1 MAKKNLKVKVD
12 TINGLYKPEGTI
24 KQLDS
29 VFFNIEVTEEGEK
42 KDLTGQTIKLFARK
56 SDGKMVEQS
65 SGISITN
72 AEQGELTIDLLNA
85 AVQAPGYVYFELEI
99 SDSNG
104 IISTADFVYRVIPKV
119 GSDEAIESTNEVS
132 ALKKVE
138 AYVAKAKVELEEFKK
153 LQSEILATNGE
164 INTQESLRV
173 EAETKRIQAEETRVE
188 AEKIREE
195 KIEQF
200 VSRVVN
206 IDNKINNFKTN
217 EIKTLFVENAASF
230 YWIWGCNEVPIF
242 LANNERFIEE
252 GTNNNAYFKI
262 TGTKGANTVTVKT
275 GGNAT
280 LEDIE
285 GIINWGGVIGYD
297 DGSYKPT
304 LVLSSDKSE
313 NIIEVYPALEKDI
326 VNGELGN
333 IAVDGMH
340 LSRRG
345 YKAYMQHAYNSN
357 PKYCEKDKYIAKFKP
372 SFSIDE
378 PIPFK
383 KISNS
388 GRLNMSINRVNAT
401 KPFRRNYSTNTFSIN
416 NPWDTLLDQK
426 SGVEWKVNVEGYK
439 GYFETFI
446 SGGVYNTS
454 LFKDTGF
461 EMYIEWYLDNKL
473 VKKIIKN
480 TNEIERFCF
489 DFENSATAKI
499 VIYYNKVRKGD
510 DGEAIVVGDSTF
522 WINDYKYGNKLIPRF
537 SNVSQLFD
545 SWGVFHNGASGK
557 EFSRLINED
566 AGVTVPYS
574 NTSKGS
580 QTSAWGKSW
589 WYENV
594 KTKNPSIMI
603 TDFAINDGNST
614 TSEGFPTTVTGS
626 DGLEYNNL
634 ITEDLYIKNMNDIF
648 TMCKVNNIQPIMF
661 CGCMGTY
668 KNGDWALKLTEGR
681 KVEEEIKPLPPV
693 IDIKPIEIKNTFV
706 ATSNGLDNDFAEF
719 GWGDNSENSFKYS
732 VNNNQSVDINR
743 SSNGGMKLQYNIKS
757 LLESGKK
764 YFIIADMKSSKKI
777 EGMTNIA
784 GNYEQLSRGDSAIYG
799 SSISNGSSGKL
810 LLTISLYDG
819 EFGAFNYTVDCIRI
833 FNLTELEN
841 TITDISLKTASEIYE
856 ILKDKF

>member
-1 MAKKNLKVKVD
+1 MAKKDIKFTLD
-12 TINGLYKPEGTI
+12 TIDSRYSPVGTV

-29 VFFNIEVTEEGEK
+29 VFFYIKITENGVT
-42 KDLTGQTIKLFARK
+42 KDLTGQTIKLFAIK
-56 SDGKMVEQS
+56 EDKKIVEQTTK
-65 SGISITN
+65 INITN
-72 AEQGELTIDLLNA
+72 QREGLVEIELLNA
-85 AVQAPGYVYFELEI
+85 AIQVHGFTYFELEI
-99 SDSNG
+99 SDPNG
-104 IISTADFVYRVIPKV
+104 IISTSDFILRVNKRV
-119 GSDEAIESTNEVS
+119 GSDEAIESTNEV
-132 ALKKVE
+132 ATLKKIE
-138 AYVAKAKVELEEFKK
+138 EYVAQAKVELQNFKK
-153 LQSEILATNGE
+153 LQTSMLETNETINNQEMLRVDGE
-164 INTQESLRV
+164 RKRV
-173 EAETKRIQAEETRVE
+173 EAEI
-188 AEKIREE
+188 IREE
-195 KIEQF
+195 KIKQF
-200 VSRVVN
+200 DSKFAL
-206 IDNKINNFKTN
+206 IENKINNFKNN
-217 EIKTLFVENAASF
+217 EIKTLFIENAVSF
-230 YWIWGCNEVPIF
+230 YWVFGCNEVPIF

-262 TGTKGANTVTVKT
+262 TGTKGATTVTVKA

-280 LEDIE
+280 MEDIE
-285 GIINWGGVIGYD
+285 GVINWGGVIGYD

-345 YKAYMQHAYNSN
+345 YIAYMQHAYNSN
-357 PKYCEKDKYIAKFKP
+357 PKYCEKDKYISKFKP

-388 GRLNMSINRVNAT
+388 GRLAMGINRVNNT
-401 KPFRRNYSTNTFSIN
+401 TPFRRNYSTNTFSIF
-416 NPWDTLLDQK
+416 NPWDTLLEQK
-426 SGVEWKVNVEGYK
+426 SGVEWEVNVEGYK

-446 SGGVYNTS
+446 SGGIYTTN
-454 LFKDTGF
+454 LFKDKGF

-473 VKKIIKN
+473 IKQIIKN

-489 DFENSATAKI
+489 DFENSKTAKI
-499 VIYYNKVRKGD
+499 IIYYNKVRNGD
-510 DGEAIVVGDSTF
+510 FGETVVIGDSTF
-522 WINDYKYGNKLIPRF
+522 WINDYNYGDKLIPKF

-545 SWGVFHNGASGK
+545 SWGVFHNGASAK
-557 EFSRLINED
+557 EFSRLINAD

-594 KTKNPSIMI
+594 KSKNPSIMI

-614 TSEGFPTTVTGS
+614 STDNFPATVTGS

-648 TMCKVNNIQPIMF
+648 TMCKVNGIQPIMF

-668 KNGDWALKLTEGR
+668 NNGDWALKLTEGR

-706 ATSNGLDNDFAEF
+706 ATSNGLDNDFTEF
-719 GWGDNSENSFKYS
+719 GWGDNSGNSFKYS
-732 VNNNQSVDINR
+732 VNNNQSVNINR
-743 SSNGGMKLQYNIKS
+743 SSNGGKKLQYNIKS
-757 LLESGKK
+757 RLENNKK
-764 YFIIADMKSSKKI
+764 YFIIADMKSSKDL
-777 EGMTNIA
+777 EGMTNVT
-784 GNYEQLSRGDSAIYG
+784 GNYKQLSKENSVIYG
-799 SSISNGSSGKL
+799 SSISNGSAGNL
-810 LLTISLYDG
+810 LLTISLNDG
-819 EFGAFNYTVDCIRI
+819 EFGTFNYTVDCIRI

-841 TITDISLKTASEIYE
+841 TITGISLKTDIEIYK